1 MQSSSEMS
9 KAGEKGCADSDT
21 YAGVTFANFKRY
33 LKGKSLSS
41 SRKLPRNRVR
51 WIQRLL
57 R

>member
-1 MQSSSEMS
+1 MS

-21 YAGVTFANFKRY
+21 YAGVTFANFKR
-33 LKGKSLSS
+33 LKSKSLSS
-41 SRKLPRNRVR
+41 SRKLTRNRVR